1 MSSDLEVLLPRSGN
15 GCGVFVVHPWWGR
28 NATVRAYGQALADL
42 GFVVGLPDAFA
53 GDVVTERDEAQGLLE
68 RHWQAAPGRLAAD
81 FSAFAANPAVAGP
94 VSGVGF
100 SFGGFQLLGLM
111 DELPLHRLVTYYAD
125 REVVLGT
132 VPVLG
137 HFAETDEF
145 QDDQPGMIRML
156 EAAGPPG
163 GAIVYPGTRHWFA
176 EADRPEFDPAAAKAA
191 FERTVEFL
199 QGIDAP

>member
-1 MSSDLEVLLPRSGN
+1 MSSELAIVLPPGGSGP
-15 GCGVFVVHPWWGR
+15 GVFVVHPWWGR
-28 NATVRAYGQALADL
+28 NATVLSYGRALADQ
-42 GFVVGLPDAFA
+42 GFVVGLPDAFD
-53 GDVVTERDEAQGLLE
+53 GDVVTGRDEAQGLLE
-68 RHWQAAPGRLAAD
+68 KHWQAAPGRLTAD
-81 FSAFAANPAVAGP
+81 FQAFAGHAAVRGP

-111 DELPLHRLVTYYAD
+111 DQLPLHRLVTYYAD
-125 REVVLGT
+125 REVALGK

-163 GAIVYPGTRHWFA
+163 GAVVYPGTRHWFA
-176 EADRPEFDPAAAKAA
+176 EADRPEFDAAAAKTA
-191 FERTVEFL
+191 FERTVGFL
-199 QGIDAP
+199 QG